1 MKSSARFLILVSS
14 LVSASAMAQMAEFTG
29 WNAGA
34 NVNFNNAK
42 SEADNE
48 SYSNKNTGASFHGGY
63 GFAINNDYAV
73 LLDLDVVLNKIKNGE
88 SEGTSLYFKSP
99 YSLSVAPAMLLNDNT
114 LLYVKVSY
122 ESASFNYKTTNKAM
136 NGYGLGAGAR
146 YILSKGVY
154 LQAELKGIK
163 YNEFKFDK
171 DTNVTATNPQVN
183 IGVGFN
189 F

>member
-14 LVSASAMAQMAEFTG
+14 LVSASAMAQMAQFTG
-29 WNAGA
+29 WNAGL

-42 SEADNE
+42 SKTD
-48 SYSNKNTGASFHGGY
+48 SDSLSNQNTGGSLHGGY

-73 LLDLDVVLNKIKNGE
+73 LLDLDMTLDKIKTGE
-88 SEGTSLYFKSP
+88 TNDTSIYFKSP
-99 YSLSVAPAMLLNDNT
+99 AALSVAPAMLLNDST
-114 LLYVKVSY
+114 LLYAKVSY
-122 ESASFNYKTTNKAM
+122 ESANFNYKTTNKAM
-136 NGYGLGAGAR
+136 NGYGLAAGAR

-163 YNEFKFDK
+163 YNEIKVD
-171 DTNVTATNPQVN
+171 DNNVNSSNSQVN
-183 IGVGFN
+183 IGIGFN